1 MRPANHVL
9 QEATYTD
16 VYVHGHDVPGGISAV
31 EAAWTRLL
39 QRHRH
44 LYFDVMAP
52 LSQYSPDDKRPL
64 YYSPT
69 QLTTAAATIE
79 ARTEHVVALQHQ
91 LLLDWHKGATFFQA
105 AWRGFVARRIT
116 RRQRFLLKI
125 ERVDHLYFVAFH
137 RRRLA
142 LARRERR
149 VRKAAAHIKCL
160 ARRAHE
166 RAAIVQR
173 SVRLYLFK
181 CERWRAAATL
191 VRWYRLVSRRAKL
204 RACARRLQR
213 FVHWKR
219 REEQLNEL
227 AAVAV
232 AARRQHIEA
241 KQAAYFAL
249 QPDHVIVHRLVMA
262 RKQDIYRALH
272 PQQALNQRLHSS
284 GEMSVAPLR
293 LPMASNAM
301 LAKAS
306 VARSKLR

>member
-9 QEATYTD
+9 QETTYTD
-16 VYVHGHDVPGGISAV
+16 AYVHGHDVAGGISAV
-31 EAAWTRLL
+31 EGAWTRLL

-44 LYFDVMAP
+44 LYFSVMAP
-52 LSQYSPDDKRPL
+52 LSQYSSDDKRPL

-69 QLTTAAATIE
+69 QLATAAATIE

-91 LLLDWHKGATFFQA
+91 LLRDWHRGATCFQA
-105 AWRGFVARRIT
+105 AWRGCLARRLT

-125 ERVDHLYFVAFH
+125 ERVDQLYFVAFH

-142 LARRERR
+142 IARRERR
-149 VRKAAAHIKCL
+149 VRKAAAHIKSL
-160 ARRAHE
+160 ARRAHV
-166 RAAIVQR
+166 RATLVQR

-181 CERWRAAATL
+181 CARWRAAATL
-191 VRWYRLVSRRAKL
+191 VRWYRRVHHRAKL

-213 FVHWKR
+213 FVDWKR
-219 REEQLNEL
+219 REVQLQEL

-232 AARRQHIEA
+232 AARRKHIEA

-272 PQQALNQRLHSS
+272 PQQAINQRLRSS
-284 GEMSVAPLR
+284 TEMSVAPLR
-293 LPMASNAM
+293 IPMASKAM